1 MIAHL
6 TGKLFASSTQCIIL
20 DANGIG
26 YEIHVPLS
34 TLYSLPEKGEQL
46 ALHIHTHV
54 RNDALL
60 LFGFN
65 KKAEKDLFLMLIS
78 ISGIGPK
85 LALNILS
92 GIGPYELL
100 EAIAQGNAPDLQAIP
115 GVGKKTA
122 ERIVLELKDRASNIL
137 EEQHSVLPKN
147 LRKGQDNLF
156 EDALS
161 ALLNLGYNSKSA
173 RQALKRAGQLLK
185 DVTLEGLIRESLKLL
200 V

>member
-20 DANGIG
+20 DANGVG

-34 TLYSLPEKGEQL
+34 TLYSLPEKGGPL

-54 RNDALL
+54 RNDTLL

-122 ERIVLELKDRASNIL
+122 ERIVLELKDRASKIL
-137 EEQHSVLPKN
+137 EEQHSVLPKD
-147 LRKGQDNLF
+147 LRKGQANLF

-161 ALLNLGYNSKSA
+161 ALLNLGYNSRSA
-173 RQALKRAGQLLK
+173 RQALKRAGQLLENA
-185 DVTLEGLIRESLKLL
+185 TLEGLIRESLKLL
-200 V
+200 A